1 MPNTNNR
8 RPAGETSASSSWP
21 GPKGLDD
28 LRRYPDRL
36 VFEGDLIQLGIIKN
50 DGDLKKIP
58 QPLRIPGPYGR
69 QLWAW
74 EARTILL
81 WIGAGAAFA
90 TDVRKPRK
98 VLPPRPRQSPRGH
111 L

>member
-1 MPNTNNR
+1 MPSTDTS
-8 RPAGETSASSSWP
+8 RPAGDKNASPSWP

-36 VFEGDLIQLGIIKN
+36 IFEGDLIQLGIIKN
-50 DGDLKKIP
+50 DDDLKKIP
-58 QPLRIPGPYGR
+58 QPLRIPGPFGR

-81 WIGAGAAFA
+81 WIGAGLAL
-90 TDVRKPRK
+90 TNDVRRLRK
-98 VLPPRPRQSPRGH
+98 VLCRAPRQSLRGD